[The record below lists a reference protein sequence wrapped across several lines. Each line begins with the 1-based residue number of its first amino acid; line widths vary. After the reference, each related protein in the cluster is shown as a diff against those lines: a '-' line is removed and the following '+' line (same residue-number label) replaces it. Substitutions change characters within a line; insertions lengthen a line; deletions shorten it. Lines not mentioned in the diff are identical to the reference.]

1 MSIARRVAEH
11 FVAPA
16 GGRAPHHGQTCAD
29 GRRRRAGTA
38 PTGAPPAGACAVT
51 PPRTPV
57 SVALLA
63 AAGDAPA
70 LAAGLALALA
80 RRERAPVA
88 VVCVWAAGAAGRTPW
103 RAPALP
109 AAARL
114 ASAMAARGH
123 GARASGR
130 LVIVRLAAQSVPA
143 AAEARRVIAA
153 AGAAPTVLA
162 LAGPRAAA
170 FDALLDEQ
178 DLVVAAVAAGADP
191 ALARLAVAG
200 LQRGVACEVAPAHP
214 ARTLAAAGVALLP
227 SARRALAAPVEALP

>member
-1 MSIARRVAEH
+1 MSIARRVADH

-16 GGRAPHHGQTCAD
+16 GRRPPHHGQTCAD
-29 GRRRRAGTA
+29 GRRRRADTA
-38 PTGAPPAGACAVT
+38 PTGASPAGACAVT

-88 VVCVWAAGAAGRTPW
+88 VVCVWAGAAGPAPW
-103 RAPALP
+103 RAPATP

-130 LVIVRLAAQSVPA
+130 LVIVRLAARSAAA

-153 AGAAPTVLA
+153 AGSVPTVLA

-200 LQRGVACEVAPAHP
+200 LRRGVACEVAPAHP